1 MFITVLF
8 IIAKMWKQPQC
19 SPIDEWIKQLLDIYT
34 VEFYSALK
42 KKKENFTHCNS
53 MDGPGE
59 YYTKSNKPV
68 RKTNTI

>member
-34 VEFYSALK
+34 MEFYLAMK
-42 KKKENFTHCNS
+42 KKKNILLFATS
-53 MDGPGE
+53 MDGTGE
-59 YYTKSNKPV
+59 HHAK
-68 RKTNTI
+68 